1 MHRRRHHRYR
11 RALIAGLLVGAFSI
25 TAPVAQAVP
34 PGSGGPEPSAPPSSG
49 ASWRSTAVLAADPA
63 SVPVPDAAPTAGADC
78 PAAGYGVRYQAPGE
92 GKTVALTF
100 DDGPGSSTEEIMDI
114 LADAGV
120 AATFFNI
127 GVNEAVRRDI
137 VRAQANRGFLLGN
150 HSWAHPDLATLSE
163 AAHAREMDDA
173 IAGQTSLVGAPP
185 CYFRPPYGS
194 YNDTT
199 LGLAQ
204 ARGMQVWLWSVD
216 TEDWMARGSDSPFW
230 VDRIV
235 DLAKAGGSQTNPV
248 VLMHNMP
255 GGSPATVAALPGII
269 DFYRDRDY
277 TFVDLA
283 GRVAGRPDDE
293 ESAPPDDEEP
303 APPDDEP
310 SPPAVEE
317 LPTDESPW
325 QRWSTWTPRSS
336 ATATD
341 GRGDV
346 TVHGIP

>member
-1 MHRRRHHRYR
+1 MRRRRQHPYH
-11 RALIAGLLVGAFSI
+11 RALIAGLLVGALSI

-34 PGSGGPEPSAPPSSG
+34 PGSGGAEPSAPPSSG

-63 SVPVPDAAPTAGADC
+63 SVPVPDAVPTAGPDC

-100 DDGPGSSTEEIMDI
+100 DDGPGSRTEEVMDI
-114 LADAGV
+114 LQDAEV
-120 AATFFNI
+120 TATFFNI

-137 VRAQANRGFLLGN
+137 VRAQASRGFLLGN
-150 HSWAHPDLATLSE
+150 HTWAHPDLTTLSE
-163 AAHAREMDDA
+163 AAQAREMDDA
-173 IAGQTSLVGAPP
+173 IAGQTALVGAPP

-194 YNDTT
+194 YNATT
-199 LGLAQ
+199 LDLAE

-216 TEDWMARGSDSPFW
+216 TEDWMARGSDAPFW

-235 DLAKAGGSQTNPV
+235 ALATAGGSQTNPV

-255 GGSPATVAALPGII
+255 GGSPATVAALPRII
-269 DFYRDRDY
+269 DFYRDRGY

-293 ESAPPDDEEP
+293 EQAPPDDVEQ
-303 APPDDEP
+303 APPDAEP

-317 LPTDESPW
+317 PRTDQSPW
-325 QRWSTWTPRSS
+325 HRWSTWDPRSS
-336 ATATD
+336 GASTDSRGLAT
-341 GRGDV
+341 V
-346 TVHGIP
+346 PGIP